1 MLTDIENIIFTK
13 IAVRLRTEVEGVFV
27 VGESQSVPARF
38 PCVTLMEADNYVYEK
53 SQTAQIENHAN
64 LMYEASAYS
73 NLASGKK
80 AQCKKMMQI
89 IDEEM
94 AQLGFTRIM
103 KQTVPNIEDASICR
117 MTARYRGIQD
127 KENRIY
133 QK

>member
-1 MLTDIENIIFTK
+1 MLADIENIIFTK
-13 IAVRLRTEVEGVFV
+13 IATRLRLEVEGIFV

-64 LMYEASAYS
+64 LMYEVNTYS
-73 NLASGKK
+73 NLGSGKK
-80 AQCKKMMQI
+80 AQCKKIVQI
-89 IDEEM
+89 IDDEM
-94 AQLGFTRIM
+94 AQMGLTRIT
-103 KQTVPNIEDASICR
+103 KQTVPNLEDATICR
-117 MTARYRGIQD
+117 MIARYRGVQD